1 MPLCLYMASTAR
13 RRSLNLTIDLQYSVG
28 GGAKIPILIRR
39 RRFVVTS
46 RKVENVKKRPRSVSK
61 DSYGNS
67 FTILTRISK
76 AEIGRVSHIT
86 LHDFT

>member
-28 GGAKIPILIRR
+28 GGEDSYILIRR

-46 RKVENVKKRPRSVSK
+46 RNVENVKKDLGVYRKTRMGTVSPFSLVSARQKLAESV
-61 DSYGNS
+61 
-67 FTILTRISK
+67 I
-76 AEIGRVSHIT
+76 
-86 LHDFT
+86 